1 MRSVIVYLKSANEDD
16 VLDFLQTHF
25 DSAEAPPWYLKSE
38 DNIILTITA
47 YSDFAT
53 ESSVQNELGY
63 SPAIAV
69 LAEVSK
75 RHPGDAE
82 IRFFVSSLLN
92 RFEGHAG
99 DEYSNHAWTIE
110 EIESETEFEGHKFF
124 DYE

>member
-1 MRSVIVYLKSANEDD
+1 MRSVIVYLKSASDD
-16 VLDFLQTHF
+16 EVLDFLQSHF
-25 DSAEAPPWYLKSE
+25 DSSEAPPWYLKSG

-47 YSDFAT
+47 YSDFNA

-63 SPAIAV
+63 SPSIAV

-82 IRFFVSSLLN
+82 IHFFVSSLLN

-99 DEYSNHAWTIE
+99 DEYSNHIWTIE
-110 EIESETEFEGHKFF
+110 EIESGTEFDGHKFF